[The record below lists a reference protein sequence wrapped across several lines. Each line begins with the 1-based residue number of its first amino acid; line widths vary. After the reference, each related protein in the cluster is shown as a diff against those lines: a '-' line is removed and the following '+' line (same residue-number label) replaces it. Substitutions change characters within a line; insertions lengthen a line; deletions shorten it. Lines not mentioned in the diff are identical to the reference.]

1 MRLLPPVTSDI
12 ALNLDPHFT
21 GLWILQALMR
31 LLIFSF
37 LCTLLLFIFSL
48 PVLEAIMTVYWVMT
62 G

>member
-12 ALNLDPHFT
+12 ALSLDPHFA
-21 GLWILQALMR
+21 GLWILQVLMR
-31 LLIFSF
+31 LLMFSF
-37 LCTLLLFIFSL
+37 ICMLLLFIFSL